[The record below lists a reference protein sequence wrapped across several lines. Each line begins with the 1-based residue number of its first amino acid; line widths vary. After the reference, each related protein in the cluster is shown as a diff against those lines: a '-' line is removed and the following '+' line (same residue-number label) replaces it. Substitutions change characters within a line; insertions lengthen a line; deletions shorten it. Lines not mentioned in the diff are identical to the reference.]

1 MAKRTISNEG
11 SQSSIAANDGSAA
24 DSPAPKPPP
33 TASKP
38 RPPAS
43 ALKSARSTPFSA
55 ATPAPTPAPKTLTVP
70 DKVDLLEM
78 GIQLGKT
85 KVFLRQH
92 AFDAMEA
99 MRNRLKN
106 IAATMIN
113 SAARMYLCRIAY
125 IPVRDAY
132 RDEQDEE
139 QAFWTTTPSSTVDE
153 EYYAQHARNQTP
165 LALVEKFE
173 NHVRI
178 QPKKKKPRFR
188 AFKWLIVDGQWRRN
202 VNFEEDLAIMRAE
215 EAAASP

>member
-1 MAKRTISNEG
+1 M
-11 SQSSIAANDGSAA
+11 SSATE
-24 DSPAPKPPP
+24 SPVQKPAS
-33 TASKP
+33 TASKT

-43 ALKSARSTPFSA
+43 ALQSVGSKPLSATTS
-55 ATPAPTPAPKTLTVP
+55 APTPPPGTPKVP
-70 DKVDLLEM
+70 DRVDLLEM
-78 GIQLGKT
+78 GIQPGKT

-92 AFDAMEA
+92 AFDSMEA

-125 IPVRDAY
+125 LPVRDAY

-139 QAFWTTTPSSTVDE
+139 QAFWTATAPSSTVDE

-173 NHVRI
+173 NHVLI

-188 AFKWLIVDGQWRRN
+188 AFKWLIVDGHWRRN
-202 VNFEEDLAIMRAE
+202 VNFEEDLATMTAE